1 MSGSII
7 GSISDRP
14 LQTQQAAKK
23 WLRQIVRERYAAADR
38 AGLKVASDH
47 VMQALEQLPEF
58 IAARCVALYWSLPG
72 EVETHAFAE
81 KWRHEKQVLLPVM
94 HGDGLLLYPFTGRE
108 HLVQRRFGVW
118 EPDPEAP
125 FSALPGTPVPD
136 TTSEHTPNCKSLL
149 AAHTTQVPRTNP
161 PQAQPTEPAELT
173 GRDPDPDLIVVPA
186 VGFDPQGSRLGH
198 GKGFYD
204 RLLPGTQ
211 ALKVGICFDFQLFEH
226 IPAEEH
232 DVPMDRIIAGSRD
245 GSVLYLCDKNDAYR

>member
-14 LQTQQAAKK
+14 LQTQQAAKRR
-23 WLRQIVRERYAAADR
+23 LRQIVRERYAAADR
-38 AGLKVASDH
+38 ARLKVASDH

-136 TTSEHTPNCKSLL
+136 TTSEHTPNRKSLL

-173 GRDPDPDLIVVPA
+173 GSGPRSRPDRRTCRRIRPA
-186 VGFDPQGSRLGH
+186 RQPARPRQ
-198 GKGFYD
+198 
-204 RLLPGTQ
+204 RLLRQVAPGHTGIESRYLFRFSAFRAYSGRRARRPDGPDHRRLPGRKR
-211 ALKVGICFDFQLFEH
+211 ALPL
-226 IPAEEH
+226 
-232 DVPMDRIIAGSRD
+232 
-245 GSVLYLCDKNDAYR
+245 

>member
-14 LQTQQAAKK
+14 LQTQQAAKRK
-23 WLRQIVRERYAAADR
+23 LRQIVRERYAAADR

-108 HLVQRRFGVW
+108 HLVQRLFGV
-118 EPDPEAP
+118 
-125 FSALPGTPVPD
+125 
-136 TTSEHTPNCKSLL
+136 
-149 AAHTTQVPRTNP
+149 
-161 PQAQPTEPAELT
+161 
-173 GRDPDPDLIVVPA
+173 
-186 VGFDPQGSRLGH
+186 
-198 GKGFYD
+198 
-204 RLLPGTQ
+204 
-211 ALKVGICFDFQLFEH
+211 
-226 IPAEEH
+226 
-232 DVPMDRIIAGSRD
+232 
-245 GSVLYLCDKNDAYR
+245 

>member
-1 MSGSII
+1 M
-7 GSISDRP
+7 
-14 LQTQQAAKK
+14 
-23 WLRQIVRERYAAADR
+23 VRERYAAADR

-81 KWRHEKQVLLPVM
+81 KWRHEKQILLPVM

-136 TTSEHTPNCKSLL
+136 TTSEHTPNRKSLL

-161 PQAQPTEPAELT
+161 PQAPPTEPTEPAELT
-173 GRDPDPDLIVVPA
+173 GSGPRSRPDRRTCRRIRPA
-186 VGFDPQGSRLGH
+186 RQPARATAKASTTGCSRAH
-198 GKGFYD
+198 
-204 RLLPGTQ
+204 R
-211 ALKVGICFDFQLFEH
+211 H
-226 IPAEEH
+226 
-232 DVPMDRIIAGSRD
+232 
-245 GSVLYLCDKNDAYR
+245 

>member
-1 MSGSII
+1 MAPYPTGRSKHSK
-7 GSISDRP
+7 RP
-14 LQTQQAAKK
+14 KGGVYKRQ
-23 WLRQIVRERYAAADR
+23 RQIVRERYAAADR

-136 TTSEHTPNCKSLL
+136 TTSEHTPNRKSLL

-245 GSVLYLCDKNDAYR
+245 GSLLYFCDKNDAYR